1 MPGSLLLNPFRKDIG
16 PNASTADVADVADFS
31 PAVAQR
37 VRAFHASF
45 SQYCPTP
52 LVALPGLARELGLK
66 SVCVKDES
74 KRFGLNAFK
83 VLGGSYAVARCLAE
97 RLQIPE
103 QGLTKSQLSES
114 ANSSSISSAS
124 TSGSTSA
131 TTSGK
136 STATSPASRVADKIT
151 FISTT
156 DGNHG
161 RGLAWTARELGYP
174 CIIYMPKGSEP
185 TRRNNI
191 LALGA
196 QCSITDL
203 NYDDTVRMSWNL
215 AQEKG
220 YVMVQDT
227 AWEGYEQIPAWIMQ
241 GYLTLAAEIL
251 EQMQAASIRPT
262 HCFLQA
268 GVGSFA
274 AAVAGFLVAAMGSD
288 APRIIIIE
296 PHAADCFYRS
306 ALAGD
311 GKAHAVGGSLQ
322 TLMAG
327 LACGEPSTLAWSI
340 LKNYTTAFMSCPDYM
355 AANGMRMLAAP
366 VRGDQPIVSGESG
379 AAGAGALHWLM
390 SNPAAADQRKALGL
404 NADASV
410 LLISTEGDT
419 VPHIYRSIV
428 WQGAHADD
436 GCA

>member
-1 MPGSLLLNPFRKDIG
+1 MPPVHHQTLQGNPMPASLLLNPFRKVIG
-16 PNASTADVADVADFS
+16 PHAAAVDVADFS

-37 VRAFHASF
+37 VREFHASF

-52 LVALPGLARELGLK
+52 LVALPGLAGELGLK
-66 SVCVKDES
+66 NVCVKDES

-83 VLGGSYAVARCLAE
+83 VLGGSYAVARCLAQ
-97 RLQIPE
+97 RLNLPE
-103 QGLTKSQLSES
+103 QGLTRSQLQG
-114 ANSSSISSAS
+114 A
-124 TSGSTSA
+124 
-131 TTSGK
+131 
-136 STATSPASRVADKIT
+136 ADGKIT

-196 QCSITDL
+196 QCTITDL

-227 AWEGYEQIPAWIMQ
+227 AWDGYEQIPTWIMQ

-251 EQMQAASIRPT
+251 DQMQAASIRPT

-274 AAVAGFLVAAMGSD
+274 AAVAAFLVAAMGSA
-288 APRIIIIE
+288 APRIILVE
-296 PHAADCFYRS
+296 PHAADCFYQS

-311 GKAHAVGGSLQ
+311 GKPHAVGGSLQ

-327 LACGEPSTLAWSI
+327 LACGEPSSLAWSI
-340 LKNYTTAFMSCPDYM
+340 LKDYTTAFMSCPDYM

-366 VRGDQPIVSGESG
+366 VHGDEALVSGESG

-390 SNPAAADQRKALGL
+390 CHPAAADQREALGL
-404 NADASV
+404 NGEASV

-428 WQGAHADD
+428 WQGAHADED
-436 GCA
+436 THVTPRQQPE

>member
-1 MPGSLLLNPFRKDIG
+1 MPAMLLLNPFRKVFGQD
-16 PNASTADVADVADFS
+16 ADTVDVADFS

-52 LVALPGLARELGLK
+52 LVALPGLAGQLGLK

-97 RLQIPE
+97 RLNLPE
-103 QGLTKSQLSES
+103 QGLTKSQLHNT
-114 ANSSSISSAS
+114 AAS
-124 TSGSTSA
+124 TA
-131 TTSGK
+131 
-136 STATSPASRVADKIT
+136 ADNIT

-185 TRRNNI
+185 ARRNNI

-196 QCSITDL
+196 QCTITDR
-203 NYDDTVRMSWNL
+203 NYDDTVRMSWNM

-251 EQMQAASIRPT
+251 EQMQTASIRPT

-274 AAVAGFLVAAMGSD
+274 AAVAAFLVAAMGSE
-288 APRIIIIE
+288 APRIIIVE
-296 PHAADCFYRS
+296 PHAANCFYQS

-311 GKAHAVGGSLQ
+311 GKARAVGGSLQ

-340 LKNYTTAFMSCPDYM
+340 LKDYTTAFMSCPDYM

-366 VRGDQPIVSGESG
+366 IRGDQPIVSGESG

-390 SNPAAADQRKALGL
+390 CHPAAADQRETLGL
-404 NADASV
+404 NAEASV

-428 WQGAHADD
+428 WQGAHSDEDA
-436 GCA
+436 

>member
-1 MPGSLLLNPFRKDIG
+1 MPASLLLNPFRKVIG
-16 PNASTADVADVADFS
+16 PNTATADLADVTDFS

-37 VRAFHASF
+37 VRAFHATF
-45 SQYCPTP
+45 SQYSPTP
-52 LVALPGLARELGLK
+52 LVALPGLAGELGLK
-66 SVCVKDES
+66 NVCVKDES
-74 KRFGLNAFK
+74 HRFGLNAFK
-83 VLGGSYAVARCLAE
+83 VLGGSYAMARCLAQ
-97 RLQIPE
+97 RLNLPD
-103 QGLTKSQLSES
+103 QGLTKSQLHS
-114 ANSSSISSAS
+114 A
-124 TSGSTSA
+124 A
-131 TTSGK
+131 T
-136 STATSPASRVADKIT
+136 STAGTNTAADKIT

-185 TRRNNI
+185 TRRDNI

-203 NYDDTVRMSWNL
+203 NYDDTVRMSWKM

-251 EQMQAASIRPT
+251 EQLQAASIRPT

-274 AAVAGFLVAAMGSD
+274 AAVAAFLVAAMGSD
-288 APRIIIIE
+288 APRIIIVE
-296 PHAADCFYRS
+296 PHAANCFYQS

-327 LACGEPSTLAWSI
+327 LACGEPSTLAWNI
-340 LKNYTTAFMSCPDYM
+340 LKDYTTAFMSCPDYM

-366 VRGDQPIVSGESG
+366 VQGDQPIVSGESG

-390 SNPAAADQRKALGL
+390 CHPTAASQRETLGL
-404 NADASV
+404 NAEASV

-419 VPHIYRSIV
+419 VPHIYRNIV
-428 WQGAHADD
+428 WQGAYGDD

>member
-1 MPGSLLLNPFRKDIG
+1 MPAMLLINPFRKVVGQDADI
-16 PNASTADVADVADFS
+16 ADVAGFS

-52 LVALPGLARELGLK
+52 LIALHGLARKLGLK

-74 KRFGLNAFK
+74 QRFGLNAFK

-97 RLQIPE
+97 RLNQPV
-103 QGLTKSQLSES
+103 QGLTKSQLH
-114 ANSSSISSAS
+114 NTGAS
-124 TSGSTSA
+124 TA
-131 TTSGK
+131 
-136 STATSPASRVADKIT
+136 ADKIT

-185 TRRNNI
+185 TRRDNI

-196 QCSITDL
+196 QCTITDF
-203 NYDDTVRMSWNL
+203 NYDDTVRMSWNM
-215 AQEKG
+215 AQENG
-220 YVMVQDT
+220 YIMVQDT

-251 EQMQAASIRPT
+251 EQMQTASIRPT

-274 AAVAGFLVAAMGSD
+274 AAVAAFLVAAMGSD
-288 APRIIIIE
+288 APRIIIVE
-296 PHAADCFYRS
+296 PHAANCFYQS

-311 GKAHAVGGSLQ
+311 GKARAVGGSLQ

-340 LKNYTTAFMSCPDYM
+340 LKDYTTAFMSCPDYM

-366 VRGDQPIVSGESG
+366 VQGDQPIVSGESG

-390 SNPAAADQRKALGL
+390 CHPTAASQRETLGL
-404 NADASV
+404 NAEASV

-428 WQGAHADD
+428 WQGAYADEP
-436 GCA
+436 CA

>member
-1 MPGSLLLNPFRKDIG
+1 MPAMLLLNPFRKVFGQD
-16 PNASTADVADVADFS
+16 ADTVDVADFS

-52 LVALPGLARELGLK
+52 LVALPGLAGQLGLK

-97 RLQIPE
+97 RLNLPE
-103 QGLTKSQLSES
+103 QGLTKSQLHNT
-114 ANSSSISSAS
+114 AAS
-124 TSGSTSA
+124 TA
-131 TTSGK
+131 
-136 STATSPASRVADKIT
+136 ADNIT

-174 CIIYMPKGSEP
+174 CIIFMPKGSEP
-185 TRRNNI
+185 TRRDNI

-196 QCSITDL
+196 QCTITDR
-203 NYDDTVRMSWNL
+203 NYDDTVRMSWNM

-251 EQMQAASIRPT
+251 EQMQTASIRPT

-274 AAVAGFLVAAMGSD
+274 AAVAAFLVAVMGSD
-288 APRIIIIE
+288 APRIIIVE
-296 PHAADCFYRS
+296 PHAANCFYQS
-306 ALAGD
+306 AIAGD

-340 LKNYTTAFMSCPDYM
+340 LKDYTTAFMSCPDYM

-366 VRGDQPIVSGESG
+366 VQGDQPIVSGESG

-390 SNPAAADQRKALGL
+390 CHPAAADQRETLGL
-404 NADASV
+404 NAEASV

-428 WQGAHADD
+428 WQGAHSDEDA
-436 GCA
+436 

>member
-1 MPGSLLLNPFRKDIG
+1 MPAMLLINPFRKVVGQDADI
-16 PNASTADVADVADFS
+16 ADVAGFS

-52 LVALPGLARELGLK
+52 LIALHGLARKLGLK

-97 RLQIPE
+97 RLNQPV
-103 QGLTKSQLSES
+103 QGLTKSQLH
-114 ANSSSISSAS
+114 NTGAS
-124 TSGSTSA
+124 TA
-131 TTSGK
+131 
-136 STATSPASRVADKIT
+136 ADKIT

-185 TRRNNI
+185 TRRDNI

-196 QCSITDL
+196 QCTITDF
-203 NYDDTVRMSWNL
+203 NYDDTVRMSWNM
-215 AQEKG
+215 AQENG
-220 YVMVQDT
+220 YIMVQDT

-251 EQMQAASIRPT
+251 EQMQTASIRPT

-274 AAVAGFLVAAMGSD
+274 AAVAAFLVAAMGSD
-288 APRIIIIE
+288 APRIIIVE
-296 PHAADCFYRS
+296 PHAANCFYQS

-311 GKAHAVGGSLQ
+311 GKARAVGGSLQ

-340 LKNYTTAFMSCPDYM
+340 LKDYTTAFMSCPDYM

-366 VRGDQPIVSGESG
+366 IRGDQPIVSGESG

-390 SNPAAADQRKALGL
+390 CHPAAADQREALGL
-404 NADASV
+404 SAEASV

-428 WQGAHADD
+428 WQGAHADEEY
-436 GCA
+436 A

>member
-1 MPGSLLLNPFRKDIG
+1 MPASLLLNPFRKVIG
-16 PNASTADVADVADFS
+16 PHAAAVDVADFS

-37 VRAFHASF
+37 VREFHASF

-52 LVALPGLARELGLK
+52 LVALPGLAGELGLK
-66 SVCVKDES
+66 NVCVKDES

-83 VLGGSYAVARCLAE
+83 VLGGSYAVARCLAQ
-97 RLQIPE
+97 RLNLPE
-103 QGLTKSQLSES
+103 QGLTRSQLQG
-114 ANSSSISSAS
+114 A
-124 TSGSTSA
+124 
-131 TTSGK
+131 
-136 STATSPASRVADKIT
+136 ADGKIT

-196 QCSITDL
+196 QCTITDL

-227 AWEGYEQIPAWIMQ
+227 AWDGYEQIPTWIMQ

-251 EQMQAASIRPT
+251 DQMQAASIRPT

-274 AAVAGFLVAAMGSD
+274 AAVAAFLVAAMGSA
-288 APRIIIIE
+288 APRIILVE
-296 PHAADCFYRS
+296 PHAADCFYQS

-311 GKAHAVGGSLQ
+311 GKPHAVGGSLQ

-327 LACGEPSTLAWSI
+327 LACGEPSSLAWSI
-340 LKNYTTAFMSCPDYM
+340 LKDYTTAFMSCPDYM

-366 VRGDQPIVSGESG
+366 VHGDEALVSGESG

-390 SNPAAADQRKALGL
+390 CHPAAADQREALGL
-404 NADASV
+404 NGEASV

-428 WQGAHADD
+428 WQGAHADED
-436 GCA
+436 THVTPRQQPE

>member
-1 MPGSLLLNPFRKDIG
+1 MPAMLLINPFRKVVGQDADI
-16 PNASTADVADVADFS
+16 ADVAGFS

-52 LVALPGLARELGLK
+52 LIALHGLARKLGLK

-74 KRFGLNAFK
+74 QRFGLNAFK

-97 RLQIPE
+97 RLNQPV
-103 QGLTKSQLSES
+103 QGLTKSQLH
-114 ANSSSISSAS
+114 NTGAS
-124 TSGSTSA
+124 TA
-131 TTSGK
+131 
-136 STATSPASRVADKIT
+136 ADKIT

-185 TRRNNI
+185 TRRDNI

-196 QCSITDL
+196 QCTITDF
-203 NYDDTVRMSWNL
+203 NYDDTVRMSWNM
-215 AQEKG
+215 AQENG
-220 YVMVQDT
+220 YIMVQDT

-251 EQMQAASIRPT
+251 EQMQTASIRPT

-274 AAVAGFLVAAMGSD
+274 AAVAAFLVAAMGSD
-288 APRIIIIE
+288 APRIIIVE
-296 PHAADCFYRS
+296 PHAANCFYQS

-311 GKAHAVGGSLQ
+311 GKARAVGGSLQ

-340 LKNYTTAFMSCPDYM
+340 LKDYTTAFMSCPDYM

-366 VRGDQPIVSGESG
+366 IRGDQPIVSGESG

-390 SNPAAADQRKALGL
+390 CHPTAASQRETLGL
-404 NADASV
+404 NAEASV

-419 VPHIYRSIV
+419 VPHIYRNIV
-428 WQGAHADD
+428 WQGAYGD
-436 GCA
+436 GDA

>member
-1 MPGSLLLNPFRKDIG
+1 MPASLLLNPFRKAYGQCADAADI
-16 PNASTADVADVADFS
+16 TDFS
-31 PAVAQR
+31 PAVAKG

-45 SQYCPTP
+45 SQYSPTP
-52 LVALPGLARELGLK
+52 LVVLPGLAGALGIK

-97 RLQIPE
+97 RLHLPE
-103 QGLTKSQLSES
+103 QGLTKSQLINPS
-114 ANSSSISSAS
+114 AGAPAQTAASS
-124 TSGSTSA
+124 
-131 TTSGK
+131 
-136 STATSPASRVADKIT
+136 IT

-203 NYDDTVRMSWNL
+203 NYDDTVRMTWNL

-220 YVMVQDT
+220 HIMVQDT
-227 AWEGYEQIPAWIMQ
+227 AWDGYEQIPAWIMQ

-251 EQMQAASIRPT
+251 EQIQAASIRPT

-274 AAVAGFLVAAMGSD
+274 AAVAGFLVAALGD
-288 APRIIIIE
+288 AAPQIIVVE
-296 PHAADCFYRS
+296 PHAANCFYQS
-306 ALAGD
+306 AVAGD

-327 LACGEPSTLAWSI
+327 LACGEPSTLAWNI
-340 LKNYTTAFMSCPDYM
+340 LKDYTTAFMSCPDYM

-366 VRGDQPIVSGESG
+366 VLGDQPVISGESG

-390 SNPAAADQRKALGL
+390 CHPAAAEQREALGL
-404 NADASV
+404 DNESSV

-428 WQGAHADD
+428 WQGAHADED
-436 GCA
+436 

>member
-1 MPGSLLLNPFRKDIG
+1 MPPVHHQTLQGNPMPASLLLNPFRKVIG
-16 PNASTADVADVADFS
+16 PPAAAVDVADFS

-37 VRAFHASF
+37 VREFHASF

-52 LVALPGLARELGLK
+52 LVALPGLAGELGLK
-66 SVCVKDES
+66 NVCVKDES

-83 VLGGSYAVARCLAE
+83 VLGGSYAVARCLAQ
-97 RLQIPE
+97 RLNLPE
-103 QGLTKSQLSES
+103 QGLTRSQLQG
-114 ANSSSISSAS
+114 A
-124 TSGSTSA
+124 
-131 TTSGK
+131 
-136 STATSPASRVADKIT
+136 ADGKIT

-196 QCSITDL
+196 QCTITDL

-227 AWEGYEQIPAWIMQ
+227 AWDGYEQIPTWIMQ

-251 EQMQAASIRPT
+251 DQMQAASIRPT

-274 AAVAGFLVAAMGSD
+274 AAVAAFLVAAMGSA
-288 APRIIIIE
+288 APRIILVE
-296 PHAADCFYRS
+296 PHAADCFYQS

-311 GKAHAVGGSLQ
+311 GKPHAVGGSLQ

-327 LACGEPSTLAWSI
+327 LACGEPSSLAWSI
-340 LKNYTTAFMSCPDYM
+340 LKDYTTAFMSCPDYM

-366 VRGDQPIVSGESG
+366 VHGDEALVSGESG

-390 SNPAAADQRKALGL
+390 CHPAAADQREALGL
-404 NADASV
+404 NGEASV

-428 WQGAHADD
+428 WQGAHADED
-436 GCA
+436 THVTPRQQPE

>member
-1 MPGSLLLNPFRKDIG
+1 MPAMLLLNPFRKVFGQD
-16 PNASTADVADVADFS
+16 ADTVDVADFS

-52 LVALPGLARELGLK
+52 LVALPGLAGQLGLK

-97 RLQIPE
+97 RLNLPE
-103 QGLTKSQLSES
+103 QGLTKSQLHNT
-114 ANSSSISSAS
+114 AAS
-124 TSGSTSA
+124 TA
-131 TTSGK
+131 
-136 STATSPASRVADKIT
+136 ADNIT

-185 TRRNNI
+185 ARRNNI

-196 QCSITDL
+196 QCTITDR
-203 NYDDTVRMSWNL
+203 NYDDTVRMSWNM

-251 EQMQAASIRPT
+251 EQMQTASIRPT

-274 AAVAGFLVAAMGSD
+274 AAVAAFLVAVMGSD
-288 APRIIIIE
+288 APRIIIVE
-296 PHAADCFYRS
+296 PHAANCFYQS
-306 ALAGD
+306 AIAGD

-340 LKNYTTAFMSCPDYM
+340 LKDYTMAFMSCPDYM

-366 VRGDQPIVSGESG
+366 VQGDQPIVSGESG

-390 SNPAAADQRKALGL
+390 CHPAAADQRETLGL
-404 NADASV
+404 NAEASV

-428 WQGAHADD
+428 WQGAHSDEDA
-436 GCA
+436 

>member
-1 MPGSLLLNPFRKDIG
+1 MPAMLLINPFRKAVGQDADI
-16 PNASTADVADVADFS
+16 ADVAGFS

-52 LVALPGLARELGLK
+52 LIALPDLARELGLK

-97 RLQIPE
+97 RLNQPV
-103 QGLTKSQLSES
+103 QGLTKSQLH
-114 ANSSSISSAS
+114 NTGAS
-124 TSGSTSA
+124 TA
-131 TTSGK
+131 
-136 STATSPASRVADKIT
+136 ADKIT

-185 TRRNNI
+185 ARRNNI

-196 QCSITDL
+196 QCTITDL
-203 NYDDTVRMSWNL
+203 NYDDTVRMSWNM

-251 EQMQAASIRPT
+251 EQMQTASIRPT

-274 AAVAGFLVAAMGSD
+274 AAVAAFLVAVMGSD
-288 APRIIIIE
+288 APRIIIVE
-296 PHAADCFYRS
+296 PHAANCFYQS

-311 GKAHAVGGSLQ
+311 GKAHAVDGSLQ

-340 LKNYTTAFMSCPDYM
+340 LKDYTMAFMSCPDYM

-366 VRGDQPIVSGESG
+366 VQGDQPIVSGESG

-390 SNPAAADQRKALGL
+390 CHPAAADQREELGL
-404 NADASV
+404 NAEASV

-428 WQGAHADD
+428 WQGAHADEEY
-436 GCA
+436 A

>member
-1 MPGSLLLNPFRKDIG
+1 MPASLLLNPFRKAYGQCADAADI
-16 PNASTADVADVADFS
+16 TDFS
-31 PAVAQR
+31 PAIAKG

-45 SQYCPTP
+45 SQYSPTP
-52 LVALPGLARELGLK
+52 LVVLPGLAGALGIK

-97 RLQIPE
+97 RLNLPE
-103 QGLTKSQLSES
+103 QGLTKSQLHNPS
-114 ANSSSISSAS
+114 AGAPAQTAASS
-124 TSGSTSA
+124 
-131 TTSGK
+131 
-136 STATSPASRVADKIT
+136 IT

-191 LALGA
+191 LTLGA

-203 NYDDTVRMSWNL
+203 NYDDTVRMTWNL

-220 YVMVQDT
+220 HIMVQDT
-227 AWEGYEQIPAWIMQ
+227 AWDGYEQIPAWIMQ

-251 EQMQAASIRPT
+251 EQIQAASIRPT

-274 AAVAGFLVAAMGSD
+274 AAVTGFLVAALGD
-288 APRIIIIE
+288 AAPQIIVVE
-296 PHAADCFYRS
+296 PHAANCFYQS
-306 ALAGD
+306 AVAGD

-327 LACGEPSTLAWSI
+327 LACGEPSTLAWNI
-340 LKNYTTAFMSCPDYM
+340 LKDYTTAFMSCPDYM

-366 VRGDQPIVSGESG
+366 VLGDQPVISGESG

-390 SNPAAADQRKALGL
+390 CHPAAAEQREALGL
-404 NADASV
+404 DNESSV

-428 WQGAHADD
+428 WQGAHADED
-436 GCA
+436 

>member
-1 MPGSLLLNPFRKDIG
+1 MPATLLLNPFCKVTG
-16 PNASTADVADVADFS
+16 PNSAAASAAPADDLADVTDFS
-31 PAVAQR
+31 PGVAQR

-45 SQYCPTP
+45 RQYSPTP
-52 LVALPGLARELGLK
+52 LVALPGLAGELGLK

-97 RLQIPE
+97 RLNLPAE
-103 QGLTKSQLSES
+103 GLVRGMLD
-114 ANSSSISSAS
+114 A
-124 TSGSTSA
+124 
-131 TTSGK
+131 
-136 STATSPASRVADKIT
+136 PAARAAAGQIT

-196 QCSITDL
+196 QCTITDL

-274 AAVAGFLVAAMGSD
+274 AAVAAFFVAAMGSD
-288 APRIIIIE
+288 APRIILVE
-296 PHAADCFYRS
+296 PHAADCFYQS

-311 GKAHAVGGSLQ
+311 GKPHAVGGSLQ

-327 LACGEPSTLAWSI
+327 LACGEPSTLAWNI
-340 LKNYTTAFMSCPDYM
+340 LKDYTTAFMSCPDYT

-366 VRGDQPIVSGESG
+366 VMGDQPIVSGESG

-390 SNPAAADQRKALGL
+390 CHPAAAAQREALGL

-428 WQGAHADD
+428 WQGAYGDVD
-436 GCA
+436 V

>member
-1 MPGSLLLNPFRKDIG
+1 MPPVHHQTLQGNPMPASLLLNPFRKVIG
-16 PNASTADVADVADFS
+16 PHAAAVDVADFS

-37 VRAFHASF
+37 VREFHASF

-52 LVALPGLARELGLK
+52 LVALPGLAGELGLK
-66 SVCVKDES
+66 NVCVKDES

-83 VLGGSYAVARCLAE
+83 VLGGSYAVARCLAQ
-97 RLQIPE
+97 RLNLPE
-103 QGLTKSQLSES
+103 QGLTRSQLQG
-114 ANSSSISSAS
+114 A
-124 TSGSTSA
+124 
-131 TTSGK
+131 
-136 STATSPASRVADKIT
+136 ADGKIT

-196 QCSITDL
+196 QCTITDL

-227 AWEGYEQIPAWIMQ
+227 AWDGYEQIPTWIMQ

-251 EQMQAASIRPT
+251 DQMQAASIRPT

-274 AAVAGFLVAAMGSD
+274 AAVAAFLVAAMGSA
-288 APRIIIIE
+288 APRIILVE
-296 PHAADCFYRS
+296 PHAADCFYQS

-311 GKAHAVGGSLQ
+311 GKPHAVGGSLQ

-327 LACGEPSTLAWSI
+327 LACGEPSSLAWSI
-340 LKNYTTAFMSCPDYM
+340 LKDYTTAFMSCPDYM

-366 VRGDQPIVSGESG
+366 VHGDEALVSGESG

-390 SNPAAADQRKALGL
+390 CHPAAADQREALGL
-404 NADASV
+404 NGEASV

-428 WQGAHADD
+428 WQGAHADED
-436 GCA
+436 THITPRQQPE

>member
-1 MPGSLLLNPFRKDIG
+1 MPAMLLLNPFRKVFGQD
-16 PNASTADVADVADFS
+16 ADTVDVADFS

-52 LVALPGLARELGLK
+52 LVALPGLAGQLGLK

-97 RLQIPE
+97 RLNLPE
-103 QGLTKSQLSES
+103 QGLTKSQLHNT
-114 ANSSSISSAS
+114 AAS
-124 TSGSTSA
+124 TA
-131 TTSGK
+131 
-136 STATSPASRVADKIT
+136 ADNIT

-203 NYDDTVRMSWNL
+203 NYDDTVRMTWNL
-215 AQEKG
+215 AQQKG
-220 YVMVQDT
+220 HVMVQDT
-227 AWEGYEQIPAWIMQ
+227 AWDGYEQIPAWIMQ

-251 EQMQAASIRPT
+251 EQMRAASIRPT

-274 AAVAGFLVAAMGSD
+274 AAVAGFLVAALGD
-288 APRIIIIE
+288 AAPHIIVVE
-296 PHAADCFYRS
+296 PHAANCFYQS
-306 ALAGD
+306 AVAGD

-327 LACGEPSTLAWSI
+327 LACGEPSTLAWNI
-340 LKNYTTAFMSCPDYM
+340 LKDYTTAFMSCPDYV

-366 VRGDQPIVSGESG
+366 VVGDQPVVSGESG
-379 AAGAGALHWLM
+379 AAGAGALHWLTCH
-390 SNPAAADQRKALGL
+390 PAAAEQREALGL
-404 NADASV
+404 NAEASV

-428 WQGAHADD
+428 WQGTHADEEY
-436 GCA
+436 A

>member
-1 MPGSLLLNPFRKDIG
+1 MPAMLLINPFRKVVGQDADI
-16 PNASTADVADVADFS
+16 ADVAGFS

-37 VRAFHASF
+37 VREFHASF

-52 LVALPGLARELGLK
+52 LIALHGLARKLGLK

-97 RLQIPE
+97 RLNQPV
-103 QGLTKSQLSES
+103 QGLTKSQLH
-114 ANSSSISSAS
+114 NTGAS
-124 TSGSTSA
+124 TA
-131 TTSGK
+131 
-136 STATSPASRVADKIT
+136 ADKIT

-185 TRRNNI
+185 TRRDNI

-196 QCSITDL
+196 QCTITDF
-203 NYDDTVRMSWNL
+203 NYDDTVRMSWNM
-215 AQEKG
+215 AQENG

-251 EQMQAASIRPT
+251 EQMQTASIRPT

-274 AAVAGFLVAAMGSD
+274 AAVAAFLVAAMGSD
-288 APRIIIIE
+288 APRIIIVE
-296 PHAADCFYRS
+296 PHAANCFYQS

-311 GKAHAVGGSLQ
+311 GKARAVGGSLQ

-340 LKNYTTAFMSCPDYM
+340 LKDYTTAFMSCPDYM

-366 VRGDQPIVSGESG
+366 IEGDQPIVSGESG

-390 SNPAAADQRKALGL
+390 CHPAAADQREALGL
-404 NADASV
+404 SAEASV

-428 WQGAHADD
+428 WQGAHADEEY
-436 GCA
+436 A

>member
-1 MPGSLLLNPFRKDIG
+1 MPAMLLINPFRKVVGQDADI
-16 PNASTADVADVADFS
+16 ADVAGFS

-52 LVALPGLARELGLK
+52 LIALHGLARKLGLK

-74 KRFGLNAFK
+74 QRFGLNAFK

-97 RLQIPE
+97 RLNQPV
-103 QGLTKSQLSES
+103 QGLTKSQLH
-114 ANSSSISSAS
+114 N
-124 TSGSTSA
+124 TVT
-131 TTSGK
+131 
-136 STATSPASRVADKIT
+136 STAADKIT

-185 TRRNNI
+185 TRRDNI
-191 LALGA
+191 LALEA

-203 NYDDTVRMSWNL
+203 NYDDTVRMSWNM

-251 EQMQAASIRPT
+251 EQIEAASIWPT

-274 AAVAGFLVAAMGSD
+274 AAVAAFLVAAMGSE
-288 APRIIIIE
+288 APRIIIVE
-296 PHAADCFYRS
+296 PHAANCFYQS

-311 GKAHAVGGSLQ
+311 GKPHAVGGSLQ

-327 LACGEPSTLAWSI
+327 LACGEPSTLAWNI
-340 LKNYTTAFMSCPDYM
+340 LKDYTTAFMSCPDYM

-366 VRGDQPIVSGESG
+366 VQGDQPIVSGESG
-379 AAGAGALHWLM
+379 ASGAGALHWLM
-390 SNPAAADQRKALGL
+390 CHPAAASQRETLGL

-428 WQGAHADD
+428 WQGAHGDEE
-436 GCA
+436 

>member
-1 MPGSLLLNPFRKDIG
+1 MPAMLLLNPFRKVFGQD
-16 PNASTADVADVADFS
+16 ADTVDVADFS

-52 LVALPGLARELGLK
+52 LVALPGLAGQLGLK

-97 RLQIPE
+97 RLNLPE
-103 QGLTKSQLSES
+103 QGLTKSQLH
-114 ANSSSISSAS
+114 NTGAS
-124 TSGSTSA
+124 TA
-131 TTSGK
+131 
-136 STATSPASRVADKIT
+136 ADKIT

-185 TRRNNI
+185 ARRDNI

-196 QCSITDL
+196 QCTITDL
-203 NYDDTVRMSWNL
+203 NYDDTVRMSWNM

-227 AWEGYEQIPAWIMQ
+227 AWEGYEQIPVWIMQ

-251 EQMQAASIRPT
+251 EQMQTASIRPT

-274 AAVAGFLVAAMGSD
+274 AAVAAFLVAVMGSD
-288 APRIIIIE
+288 APRIIIVE
-296 PHAADCFYRS
+296 PHAANCFYQS

-311 GKAHAVGGSLQ
+311 GKAHAVDGSLQ

-340 LKNYTTAFMSCPDYM
+340 LKDYTMAFMSCPDYM

-366 VRGDQPIVSGESG
+366 VQGDQPIVSGESG
-379 AAGAGALHWLM
+379 AAGAGELHWLM
-390 SNPAAADQRKALGL
+390 CHPAAADQREELGL
-404 NADASV
+404 NAEASV

-428 WQGAHADD
+428 WQGAHADEEY
-436 GCA
+436 A

>member
-1 MPGSLLLNPFRKDIG
+1 MPAMLLINPFRKVVGQDADI
-16 PNASTADVADVADFS
+16 ADVAGFS

-37 VRAFHASF
+37 VREFHASF

-52 LVALPGLARELGLK
+52 LIALHGLARKLGLK

-74 KRFGLNAFK
+74 QRFGLNAFK

-97 RLQIPE
+97 RLNQPV
-103 QGLTKSQLSES
+103 QGLTKSQLH
-114 ANSSSISSAS
+114 NTGAS
-124 TSGSTSA
+124 TA
-131 TTSGK
+131 
-136 STATSPASRVADKIT
+136 ADKIT

-185 TRRNNI
+185 TRRDNI

-196 QCSITDL
+196 QCTITDF
-203 NYDDTVRMSWNL
+203 NYDDTVRMSWNM
-215 AQEKG
+215 AQENG

-251 EQMQAASIRPT
+251 EQMQTASIRPT

-274 AAVAGFLVAAMGSD
+274 AAVAAFLVAAMGSD
-288 APRIIIIE
+288 APRIIIVE
-296 PHAADCFYRS
+296 PHAANCFYQS

-311 GKAHAVGGSLQ
+311 GKARAVGGSLQ

-340 LKNYTTAFMSCPDYM
+340 LKDYTTAFMSCPDYM

-366 VRGDQPIVSGESG
+366 VQGDQPIVSGESG

-390 SNPAAADQRKALGL
+390 CHPAAADQREALGL
-404 NADASV
+404 SAEASV

-428 WQGAHADD
+428 WQGAHADEEY
-436 GCA
+436 A

>member
-1 MPGSLLLNPFRKDIG
+1 MPAMLLINPFRKVVGQDADI
-16 PNASTADVADVADFS
+16 ADVAGFS

-52 LVALPGLARELGLK
+52 LIALHGLARKLGLK

-74 KRFGLNAFK
+74 QRFGLNAFK

-97 RLQIPE
+97 RLNQPV
-103 QGLTKSQLSES
+103 QGLTKSQLH
-114 ANSSSISSAS
+114 NTGAS
-124 TSGSTSA
+124 TA
-131 TTSGK
+131 
-136 STATSPASRVADKIT
+136 ADKIT

-185 TRRNNI
+185 TRRDNI

-196 QCSITDL
+196 QCTITDF
-203 NYDDTVRMSWNL
+203 NYDDTVRMSWNM
-215 AQEKG
+215 AQENG
-220 YVMVQDT
+220 YIMVQDT

-251 EQMQAASIRPT
+251 EQMQTASIRPT

-274 AAVAGFLVAAMGSD
+274 AAVAAFLVAVMGSD
-288 APRIIIIE
+288 APRIIIVE
-296 PHAADCFYRS
+296 PHAANCFYQS

-311 GKAHAVGGSLQ
+311 GKAHAVDGSLQ

-327 LACGEPSTLAWSI
+327 LACGEPSTLAWNI
-340 LKNYTTAFMSCPDYM
+340 LKDYTTAFMSCPDYM

-366 VRGDQPIVSGESG
+366 IRGDQPIVSGESG

-390 SNPAAADQRKALGL
+390 CHPAAADQREALGL
-404 NADASV
+404 SAEASV

-428 WQGAHADD
+428 WQGAHADEEY
-436 GCA
+436 A

>member
-1 MPGSLLLNPFRKDIG
+1 MPAMLLLNPFRKVVGQD
-16 PNASTADVADVADFS
+16 ADTVDVADFS

-52 LVALPGLARELGLK
+52 LVALPGLAGQLGLK

-97 RLQIPE
+97 RLNLPE
-103 QGLTKSQLSES
+103 QGLTKSQLHNT
-114 ANSSSISSAS
+114 AAS
-124 TSGSTSA
+124 TA
-131 TTSGK
+131 
-136 STATSPASRVADKIT
+136 ADKIT

-185 TRRNNI
+185 ARRDNI

-196 QCSITDL
+196 QCTITDR
-203 NYDDTVRMSWNL
+203 NYDDTVRMSWNM

-251 EQMQAASIRPT
+251 EQMQTASIRPT

-274 AAVAGFLVAAMGSD
+274 AAVAAFLVAVMGSD
-288 APRIIIIE
+288 APRIIIVE
-296 PHAADCFYRS
+296 PHAANCFYQS

-340 LKNYTTAFMSCPDYM
+340 LKDYTTAFMSCPDYM

-366 VRGDQPIVSGESG
+366 VQGDQPIVSGESG

-390 SNPAAADQRKALGL
+390 CHPAAADQRETLGL
-404 NADASV
+404 NAEASV

-428 WQGAHADD
+428 WQGAHADED
-436 GCA
+436 A

>member
-1 MPGSLLLNPFRKDIG
+1 MPAMLLLNPFRKVFGQD
-16 PNASTADVADVADFS
+16 ADTVDVADFS

-52 LVALPGLARELGLK
+52 LVALPGLAGQLGLK

-97 RLQIPE
+97 RLNLPE
-103 QGLTKSQLSES
+103 QGLTKSQLHNT
-114 ANSSSISSAS
+114 AAS
-124 TSGSTSA
+124 TA
-131 TTSGK
+131 
-136 STATSPASRVADKIT
+136 ADNIT

-185 TRRNNI
+185 ARRNNI

-196 QCSITDL
+196 QCTITDL
-203 NYDDTVRMSWNL
+203 NYDDTVRMSWNM

-251 EQMQAASIRPT
+251 EQMQTASIRPT

-274 AAVAGFLVAAMGSD
+274 AAVAAFLVAVMGSD
-288 APRIIIIE
+288 APRIIIVE
-296 PHAADCFYRS
+296 PHAANCFYQS
-306 ALAGD
+306 AIAGD

-340 LKNYTTAFMSCPDYM
+340 LKDYTTAFMSCPDYM

-366 VRGDQPIVSGESG
+366 VQGDQPIVSGESG

-390 SNPAAADQRKALGL
+390 CHPAAADQRETLGL
-404 NADASV
+404 NAEASV

-428 WQGAHADD
+428 WQGAHADEE
-436 GCA
+436 

>member
-1 MPGSLLLNPFRKDIG
+1 MPASLLLNPFRKAYGQCADAADI
-16 PNASTADVADVADFS
+16 TDFS
-31 PAVAQR
+31 PAVANG

-45 SQYCPTP
+45 SQYSPTP
-52 LVALPGLARELGLK
+52 LVVLPGLAGALGIK

-97 RLQIPE
+97 RLHLPE
-103 QGLTKSQLSES
+103 QGLTKSQLHNPS
-114 ANSSSISSAS
+114 AGAPAQTAASS
-124 TSGSTSA
+124 
-131 TTSGK
+131 
-136 STATSPASRVADKIT
+136 IT

-191 LALGA
+191 LTLDA

-203 NYDDTVRMSWNL
+203 NYDDTVRMTWNL

-220 YVMVQDT
+220 HIMVQDT
-227 AWEGYEQIPAWIMQ
+227 AWDGYEQIPAWIMQ

-251 EQMQAASIRPT
+251 EQIQAASIRPT

-274 AAVAGFLVAAMGSD
+274 AAVTGFLVAALGD
-288 APRIIIIE
+288 AAPQIIVVE
-296 PHAADCFYRS
+296 PHAANCFYQS
-306 ALAGD
+306 AVAGD

-327 LACGEPSTLAWSI
+327 LACGEPSTLAWNI
-340 LKNYTTAFMSCPDYM
+340 LKDYTTAFMSCPDYM

-366 VRGDQPIVSGESG
+366 VLGDQPVISGESG

-390 SNPAAADQRKALGL
+390 CHPAAAEQRAALGL
-404 NADASV
+404 DNESSV

-428 WQGAHADD
+428 WQGAHADED
-436 GCA
+436 

>member
-1 MPGSLLLNPFRKDIG
+1 MPASLLLNPFRKVIG
-16 PNASTADVADVADFS
+16 PHAAAVDVADFS

-37 VRAFHASF
+37 VREFHASF

-52 LVALPGLARELGLK
+52 LVALPGLAGELGLK
-66 SVCVKDES
+66 NVCVKDES

-83 VLGGSYAVARCLAE
+83 VLGGSYAVARCLAQ
-97 RLQIPE
+97 RLNLPE
-103 QGLTKSQLSES
+103 QGLTRSQLQG
-114 ANSSSISSAS
+114 A
-124 TSGSTSA
+124 
-131 TTSGK
+131 
-136 STATSPASRVADKIT
+136 ADGKIT

-196 QCSITDL
+196 QCTITDL

-227 AWEGYEQIPAWIMQ
+227 AWDGYEQIPTWIMQ

-251 EQMQAASIRPT
+251 DQMQAASIRPT

-274 AAVAGFLVAAMGSD
+274 AAVAAFLVAAMGSA
-288 APRIIIIE
+288 APRIILVE
-296 PHAADCFYRS
+296 PHAADCFYQS

-311 GKAHAVGGSLQ
+311 GKPHAVGGSLQ

-327 LACGEPSTLAWSI
+327 LACGEPSSLAWSI
-340 LKNYTTAFMSCPDYM
+340 LKDYTTAFMSCPDYM

-366 VRGDQPIVSGESG
+366 VHGDEALVSGESG

-390 SNPAAADQRKALGL
+390 CHPAAADQREALGL
-404 NADASV
+404 NGEASV

-428 WQGAHADD
+428 WQGAHADED
-436 GCA
+436 THITPRQQPE

>member
-1 MPGSLLLNPFRKDIG
+1 MPAMLLLNPFRKVVGQD
-16 PNASTADVADVADFS
+16 ADTVDVADFS

-52 LVALPGLARELGLK
+52 LVALPGLAGQLGLK

-97 RLQIPE
+97 RLNLPE
-103 QGLTKSQLSES
+103 QGLTKSQLH
-114 ANSSSISSAS
+114 NTGAS
-124 TSGSTSA
+124 TA
-131 TTSGK
+131 
-136 STATSPASRVADKIT
+136 ADKIT

-185 TRRNNI
+185 ARRDNI

-196 QCSITDL
+196 QCTITDL
-203 NYDDTVRMSWNL
+203 NYDDTVRMSWNM

-227 AWEGYEQIPAWIMQ
+227 AWEGYEQIPVWIMQ

-251 EQMQAASIRPT
+251 EQMQTASIRPT

-274 AAVAGFLVAAMGSD
+274 AAVAAFLVAVMGSD
-288 APRIIIIE
+288 APRIIIVE
-296 PHAADCFYRS
+296 PHAANCFYQS

-311 GKAHAVGGSLQ
+311 GKAHAVDGSLQ

-340 LKNYTTAFMSCPDYM
+340 LKDYTMAFMSCPDYM

-366 VRGDQPIVSGESG
+366 VQGDQPIVSGESG

-390 SNPAAADQRKALGL
+390 CHPAAADQREELGL
-404 NADASV
+404 NAEASV

-428 WQGAHADD
+428 WQGAHADEEY
-436 GCA
+436 A

>member
-1 MPGSLLLNPFRKDIG
+1 MPASLLLNPFRKVIG
-16 PNASTADVADVADFS
+16 PNTATADLADVTDFS

-37 VRAFHASF
+37 VRAFHATF
-45 SQYCPTP
+45 SQYSPTP
-52 LVALPGLARELGLK
+52 LVALPGLAGELDLK
-66 SVCVKDES
+66 NVCVKDES
-74 KRFGLNAFK
+74 HRFGLNAFK
-83 VLGGSYAVARCLAE
+83 VLGGSYAMARCLAQ
-97 RLQIPE
+97 RLNLPD
-103 QGLTKSQLSES
+103 QGLTKSQLHS
-114 ANSSSISSAS
+114 A
-124 TSGSTSA
+124 A
-131 TTSGK
+131 T
-136 STATSPASRVADKIT
+136 STAGTNTAADKIT

-185 TRRNNI
+185 TRRDNI

-203 NYDDTVRMSWNL
+203 NYDDTVRMSWKM

-251 EQMQAASIRPT
+251 EQLQAASIRPT

-274 AAVAGFLVAAMGSD
+274 AAVAAFLVAAMGSD
-288 APRIIIIE
+288 APRIIIVE
-296 PHAADCFYRS
+296 PHAANCFYQS

-311 GKAHAVGGSLQ
+311 GKARAVGGSLQ

-340 LKNYTTAFMSCPDYM
+340 LKDYTTAFMSCPDYM

-366 VRGDQPIVSGESG
+366 IRGDQPIVSGESG

-390 SNPAAADQRKALGL
+390 CHPAAADQREALGL
-404 NADASV
+404 SAEASV

-428 WQGAHADD
+428 WQGAHADEEY
-436 GCA
+436 A

>member
-1 MPGSLLLNPFRKDIG
+1 MPAMLLLNPFRKVVGQD
-16 PNASTADVADVADFS
+16 ADTVDVADFS

-52 LVALPGLARELGLK
+52 LVALPGLAGQLGLK

-97 RLQIPE
+97 RLNLPE
-103 QGLTKSQLSES
+103 QGLTKSQLH
-114 ANSSSISSAS
+114 NTGAS
-124 TSGSTSA
+124 TA
-131 TTSGK
+131 
-136 STATSPASRVADKIT
+136 ADKIT

-196 QCSITDL
+196 QCTITDL
-203 NYDDTVRMSWNL
+203 NYDDTVRMSWNMS
-215 AQEKG
+215 QEKG

-227 AWEGYEQIPAWIMQ
+227 AWEGYEQIPVWIMQ

-251 EQMQAASIRPT
+251 EQMQTASIRPT

-274 AAVAGFLVAAMGSD
+274 AAVAAFLVAVMGSD
-288 APRIIIIE
+288 APRIIIVE
-296 PHAADCFYRS
+296 PHAANCFYQS

-311 GKAHAVGGSLQ
+311 GKAHAVDGSLQ

-327 LACGEPSTLAWSI
+327 LACGEPSTLAWNI
-340 LKNYTTAFMSCPDYM
+340 LKDYTTAFMSCPDYM

-366 VRGDQPIVSGESG
+366 VQGDQPIVSGESG

-390 SNPAAADQRKALGL
+390 CHPAAADQREELGL
-404 NADASV
+404 NAEASV

-428 WQGAHADD
+428 WQGAHADEEY
-436 GCA
+436 A

>member
-1 MPGSLLLNPFRKDIG
+1 MPAMLLLNPFRKVFGQD
-16 PNASTADVADVADFS
+16 ADTVDVADFS

-52 LVALPGLARELGLK
+52 LVALPGLAGQLGLK

-97 RLQIPE
+97 RLNLPE
-103 QGLTKSQLSES
+103 QGLTKSQLHNT
-114 ANSSSISSAS
+114 AAS
-124 TSGSTSA
+124 TA
-131 TTSGK
+131 
-136 STATSPASRVADKIT
+136 ADNIT

-185 TRRNNI
+185 ARRNNI

-196 QCSITDL
+196 QCTITDR
-203 NYDDTVRMSWNL
+203 NYDDTVRMSWNM

-251 EQMQAASIRPT
+251 EQMQTASIRPT

-274 AAVAGFLVAAMGSD
+274 AAVAAFLVAVMGSD
-288 APRIIIIE
+288 APRIIIVE
-296 PHAADCFYRS
+296 PHAANCFYQS
-306 ALAGD
+306 AIAGD

-340 LKNYTTAFMSCPDYM
+340 LKDYTTAFMSCPDYM

-366 VRGDQPIVSGESG
+366 IRGDQPIVSGESG

-390 SNPAAADQRKALGL
+390 CHPAAADQRETLGL
-404 NADASV
+404 NAEASV

-428 WQGAHADD
+428 WQGAHSDEDA
-436 GCA
+436 

>member
-1 MPGSLLLNPFRKDIG
+1 MPASLLLNPFRKAYGQCADAADI
-16 PNASTADVADVADFS
+16 TDFS
-31 PAVAQR
+31 PAIAKG

-45 SQYCPTP
+45 SQYSPTP
-52 LVALPGLARELGLK
+52 LVVLPGLAGALGIK

-97 RLQIPE
+97 RLHLPE
-103 QGLTKSQLSES
+103 QGLTKSQLINPS
-114 ANSSSISSAS
+114 AGAPAQTAASS
-124 TSGSTSA
+124 
-131 TTSGK
+131 
-136 STATSPASRVADKIT
+136 IT

-203 NYDDTVRMSWNL
+203 NYDDTVRMTWNL

-220 YVMVQDT
+220 HIMVQDT
-227 AWEGYEQIPAWIMQ
+227 AWDGYEQIPAWIMQ

-251 EQMQAASIRPT
+251 EQIQAASIRPT

-274 AAVAGFLVAAMGSD
+274 AAVAGFLVAALGD
-288 APRIIIIE
+288 AAPQIIVVE
-296 PHAADCFYRS
+296 PHAANCFYQS
-306 ALAGD
+306 AVAGD

-327 LACGEPSTLAWSI
+327 LACGEPSTLAWKI
-340 LKNYTTAFMSCPDYM
+340 LKDYSTAFMSCPDYM

-366 VRGDQPIVSGESG
+366 VLGDQPVISGESG

-390 SNPAAADQRKALGL
+390 CHPAAAEQREALGL
-404 NADASV
+404 DNESSV

-428 WQGAHADD
+428 WQGAHADED
-436 GCA
+436 

>member
-1 MPGSLLLNPFRKDIG
+1 MPAMLLLNPFRKVFGQD
-16 PNASTADVADVADFS
+16 ADTVDVADFS

-52 LVALPGLARELGLK
+52 LVALPGLAGELGLK
-66 SVCVKDES
+66 NVCVKDES

-97 RLQIPE
+97 RLNLPE
-103 QGLTKSQLSES
+103 QGLTKSQLHNT
-114 ANSSSISSAS
+114 AAS
-124 TSGSTSA
+124 TA
-131 TTSGK
+131 
-136 STATSPASRVADKIT
+136 ADNIT

-185 TRRNNI
+185 ARRNNI

-196 QCSITDL
+196 QCTITDR
-203 NYDDTVRMSWNL
+203 NYDDTVRMSWNM

-251 EQMQAASIRPT
+251 EQMQTASIRPT

-274 AAVAGFLVAAMGSD
+274 AAVAAFLVAVMGSD
-288 APRIIIIE
+288 APRIIIVE
-296 PHAADCFYRS
+296 PHAANCFYQS
-306 ALAGD
+306 AIAGD

-340 LKNYTTAFMSCPDYM
+340 LKDYTTAFMSCPDYM

-366 VRGDQPIVSGESG
+366 VQGDQPIVSSESG

-390 SNPAAADQRKALGL
+390 CHPAAADQRETLGL
-404 NADASV
+404 NAEASV

-428 WQGAHADD
+428 WQGAHSDEDA
-436 GCA
+436 

>member
-1 MPGSLLLNPFRKDIG
+1 MPAMLLINPFRKVVGQDADI
-16 PNASTADVADVADFS
+16 ADVAGFS

-52 LVALPGLARELGLK
+52 LIALHGLARKLGLK

-74 KRFGLNAFK
+74 QRFGLNAFK

-97 RLQIPE
+97 RLNQPV
-103 QGLTKSQLSES
+103 QGLTKSQLH
-114 ANSSSISSAS
+114 NTGAS
-124 TSGSTSA
+124 TA
-131 TTSGK
+131 
-136 STATSPASRVADKIT
+136 ADKIT

-185 TRRNNI
+185 TRRDNI

-196 QCSITDL
+196 QCTITDF
-203 NYDDTVRMSWNL
+203 NYDDTVRMSWNM
-215 AQEKG
+215 AQENG
-220 YVMVQDT
+220 YIMVQDT

-251 EQMQAASIRPT
+251 EQMQTASIRPT

-274 AAVAGFLVAAMGSD
+274 AAVAAFLVAAMGSD
-288 APRIIIIE
+288 APRIIIVE
-296 PHAADCFYRS
+296 PHAANCFYQS

-340 LKNYTTAFMSCPDYM
+340 LKDYTTAFMSCPDYM

-366 VRGDQPIVSGESG
+366 IRGDQPIVSGESG

-390 SNPAAADQRKALGL
+390 CHPAAADQREALGL
-404 NADASV
+404 SAEASV

-428 WQGAHADD
+428 WQGAHADEEY
-436 GCA
+436 A

>member
-1 MPGSLLLNPFRKDIG
+1 MPAMLLINPFRKVVGQDADI
-16 PNASTADVADVADFS
+16 ADVAGFS

-52 LVALPGLARELGLK
+52 LIALHGLARKLGLK

-74 KRFGLNAFK
+74 QRFGLNAFK

-97 RLQIPE
+97 RLNQPV
-103 QGLTKSQLSES
+103 QGLTKSQLH
-114 ANSSSISSAS
+114 NTGAS
-124 TSGSTSA
+124 TA
-131 TTSGK
+131 
-136 STATSPASRVADKIT
+136 ADKIT

-185 TRRNNI
+185 TRRDSI

-196 QCSITDL
+196 QCTITDF
-203 NYDDTVRMSWNL
+203 NYDDTVRMSWNM
-215 AQEKG
+215 AQENG
-220 YVMVQDT
+220 YIMVQDT

-251 EQMQAASIRPT
+251 EQMQTASIRPT

-274 AAVAGFLVAAMGSD
+274 AAVAAFLVAAMGSD
-288 APRIIIIE
+288 APRIIIVE
-296 PHAADCFYRS
+296 PHAANCFYQS

-311 GKAHAVGGSLQ
+311 GKARAVGGSLQ

-340 LKNYTTAFMSCPDYM
+340 LKDYTTAFMSCPDYM

-366 VRGDQPIVSGESG
+366 IRGDQPIVSGESG

-390 SNPAAADQRKALGL
+390 CHPTAASQRETLSL
-404 NADASV
+404 NAEASV

-419 VPHIYRSIV
+419 VPHIYRNIV
-428 WQGAHADD
+428 WQGAYGD
-436 GCA
+436 GDA

>member
-1 MPGSLLLNPFRKDIG
+1 MPAMLLLNPFRKVVG
-16 PNASTADVADVADFS
+16 HNADAADVADFS

-52 LVALPGLARELGLK
+52 LVALPGLAGELGLK

-74 KRFGLNAFK
+74 KRFGLTAFK

-97 RLQIPE
+97 RLNLPE
-103 QGLTKSQLSES
+103 QGLIKNQLHS
-114 ANSSSISSAS
+114 AAAS
-124 TSGSTSA
+124 TD
-131 TTSGK
+131 
-136 STATSPASRVADKIT
+136 ADKIT

-196 QCSITDL
+196 QCTITDL
-203 NYDDTVRMSWNL
+203 NYDDTVRMSWRM

-251 EQMQAASIRPT
+251 EQMQTASRRPT

-274 AAVAGFLVAAMGSD
+274 AAVAAFLVAAMGSD
-288 APRIIIIE
+288 APRIIIVE
-296 PHAADCFYRS
+296 PHAANCFYQS

-366 VRGDQPIVSGESG
+366 VQGDQPIVSGESG

-390 SNPAAADQRKALGL
+390 CHPAAADQREALGL
-404 NADASV
+404 NAEASV

-428 WQGAHADD
+428 WQGAHADED
-436 GCA
+436 A

>member
-1 MPGSLLLNPFRKDIG
+1 MPAMLLLNPFRKVFGQD
-16 PNASTADVADVADFS
+16 ADTVDVADFS

-52 LVALPGLARELGLK
+52 LVALPGLAGQLGLK

-97 RLQIPE
+97 RLNLPE
-103 QGLTKSQLSES
+103 QGLTKSQLHNT
-114 ANSSSISSAS
+114 AAS
-124 TSGSTSA
+124 TA
-131 TTSGK
+131 
-136 STATSPASRVADKIT
+136 ADNIT

-185 TRRNNI
+185 ARRNNI

-196 QCSITDL
+196 QCTITDR
-203 NYDDTVRMSWNL
+203 NYDDTVRMSWNM

-251 EQMQAASIRPT
+251 EQMQTASIRPT

-274 AAVAGFLVAAMGSD
+274 AAVAAFLVAVMGSD
-288 APRIIIIE
+288 APRIIIVE
-296 PHAADCFYRS
+296 PHAANCFYQS
-306 ALAGD
+306 AIAGD

-327 LACGEPSTLAWSI
+327 LACGEPSTLAWNI
-340 LKNYTTAFMSCPDYM
+340 LKDYTTAFMSCPDYM

-366 VRGDQPIVSGESG
+366 VQGDQPIVSGESG

-390 SNPAAADQRKALGL
+390 CHPAAADQRETLGL
-404 NADASV
+404 NAEASV

-428 WQGAHADD
+428 WQGAHSDEDA
-436 GCA
+436 

>member
-1 MPGSLLLNPFRKDIG
+1 MPAMLLLNPFRKVVGQD
-16 PNASTADVADVADFS
+16 ADTVDVADFS

-52 LVALPGLARELGLK
+52 LVALPGLAGQLGLK

-97 RLQIPE
+97 RLNLPE
-103 QGLTKSQLSES
+103 QGLTKSQLHNP
-114 ANSSSISSAS
+114 AAS
-124 TSGSTSA
+124 TA
-131 TTSGK
+131 
-136 STATSPASRVADKIT
+136 ADKIT

-161 RGLAWTARELGYP
+161 RGLAWTARDLGYP

-185 TRRNNI
+185 ARRDNI

-196 QCSITDL
+196 QCTITDL
-203 NYDDTVRMSWNL
+203 NYDDTVRMSWNM

-251 EQMQAASIRPT
+251 EQMQTASIRPT

-274 AAVAGFLVAAMGSD
+274 AAVAAFLVAVMGSD
-288 APRIIIIE
+288 APRIIIVE
-296 PHAADCFYRS
+296 PHAANCFYQS

-311 GKAHAVGGSLQ
+311 GKAHAVDGSLQ

-340 LKNYTTAFMSCPDYM
+340 LKDYTMAFMSCPDYM

-366 VRGDQPIVSGESG
+366 VQGDQPIVSGESG

-390 SNPAAADQRKALGL
+390 CHPAAADQREELGL
-404 NADASV
+404 NAEASV

-428 WQGAHADD
+428 WQGAHADEEY
-436 GCA
+436 A

>member
-1 MPGSLLLNPFRKDIG
+1 MPAMLLNPFRKVVGQD
-16 PNASTADVADVADFS
+16 ADTVDVADFS

-52 LVALPGLARELGLK
+52 LVALPGLAGQLGLK

-97 RLQIPE
+97 RLNLPE
-103 QGLTKSQLSES
+103 QGLTKSQLHNT
-114 ANSSSISSAS
+114 AAS
-124 TSGSTSA
+124 TA
-131 TTSGK
+131 
-136 STATSPASRVADKIT
+136 ADNIT

-174 CIIYMPKGSEP
+174 CIIYMPKGSELA
-185 TRRNNI
+185 RRNNI

-196 QCSITDL
+196 QCTITDR
-203 NYDDTVRMSWNL
+203 NYDDTVRMSWNM

-251 EQMQAASIRPT
+251 EQMQTASIRPT

-274 AAVAGFLVAAMGSD
+274 AAVAAFLVAVMGSD
-288 APRIIIIE
+288 APRIIIVE
-296 PHAADCFYRS
+296 PHAANCFYQS
-306 ALAGD
+306 AIAGD

-340 LKNYTTAFMSCPDYM
+340 LKDYTTAFMSCPDYM

-366 VRGDQPIVSGESG
+366 VQGDQPIVSGESG

-390 SNPAAADQRKALGL
+390 CHPAAADQRETLGL
-404 NADASV
+404 NAEASV

-428 WQGAHADD
+428 WQGAHSDEDA
-436 GCA
+436 